1 MVMLVVY
8 LILFYFDEAEP
19 LFSSD
24 KLDSVEKTLITK
36 VMVIEDYIVLTQ
48 IRKLVLRIFI
58 AYHNKWMINS
68 QYFLDKSSKIFK
80 KKECTQFS
88 KIFAK
93 TWYEPSKLVIYCLIK
108 HIKHFL
114 LFFLNINT

>member
-58 AYHNKWMINS
+58 AYHDKQMVNS
-68 QYFLDKSSKIFK
+68 LYFLDKHIIFQ
-80 KKECTQFS
+80 T
-88 KIFAK
+88 FAK
-93 TWYEPSKLVIYCLIK
+93 TWYELSKLVSSS
-108 HIKHFL
+108 
-114 LFFLNINT
+114 